1 MEELVNLSLIDQ
13 AITLVAPR
21 KSGKTHL
28 FSYLLFETLKKLDHS
43 CDVIFVMIYCKSL
56 IDANYFYKL
65 YIYTVLDSKLLKPNQ
80 DGIDFINKF
89 ELKEH
94 IQPKIVPLLVKP
106 ESDYIIKTVLN
117 KFIEYI
123 ISSNIY
129 TTTID
134 KPTLFPS
141 SFYFDGSIS
150 PSNLKKICE
159 YDIVVNK
166 KRKTILVIDDVD
178 SIIYKPIQKYTQY
191 IYEQGRH
198 HDMSVVIIDQYI
210 KSRKVPPETRLTSSY
225 IMFRTFDNTIKK
237 EICEVCSFDPKT
249 LDTDSIKSIIDDKAA
264 VIVDLN
270 DKSKLYY
277 TKAPS
282 NPFQF

>member
-28 FSYLLFETLKKLDHS
+28 LSYLLFETLKKLDHS

-56 IDANYFYKL
+56 IDANFFYKL
-65 YIYTVLDSKLLKPNQ
+65 YIYTILDSKLLKPNQ
-80 DGIDFINKF
+80 LGIDLINNF
-89 ELKEH
+89 ELKSH
-94 IQPKIVPLLVKP
+94 LQPKIVPLLVKL

-117 KFIEYI
+117 KFIDYI
-123 ISSNIY
+123 ISSDIY
-129 TTTID
+129 TSHIQTHS
-134 KPTLFPS
+134 LFPS
-141 SFYFDGSIS
+141 AFYFDGSVS

-159 YDIVVNK
+159 YDIVLNK

-178 SIIYKPIQKYTQY
+178 SEIYKPIKYYTQY

-225 IMFRTFDNTIKK
+225 IIFRTFDNTIKK

-249 LDTDSIKSIIDDKAA
+249 LDVDSIKSVINDRAA
-264 VIVDLN
+264 IVIDLN